1 MLDLIPVCYWDEYF
15 DMDFFVKC
23 THEITVINNELLPT
37 IQNRERA
44 TRSADRNSLIYKT
57 NKTPAKAFT
66 PPAKRKWAQ
75 GQAGL

>member
-1 MLDLIPVCYWDEYF
+1 MANVRWPDGSIGSIGQGILRSDKYFTDGELTNPVKNKW
-15 DMDFFVKC
+15 
-23 THEITVINNELLPT
+23 
-37 IQNRERA
+37 
-44 TRSADRNSLIYKT
+44 

>member
-1 MLDLIPVCYWDEYF
+1 MKTRYADVVTFFQILIFCIKESCFRNILNMKV
-15 DMDFFVKC
+15 MAS
-23 THEITVINNELLPT
+23 
-37 IQNRERA
+37 IQKNVGKL
-44 TRSADRNSLIYKT
+44 NL